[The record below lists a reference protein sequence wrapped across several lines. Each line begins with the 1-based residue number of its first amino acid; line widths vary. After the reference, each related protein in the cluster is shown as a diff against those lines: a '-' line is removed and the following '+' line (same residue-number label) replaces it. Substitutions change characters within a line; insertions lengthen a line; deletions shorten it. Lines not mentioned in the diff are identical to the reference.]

1 MDRETLEKQ
10 KDYGGEKKPSMT
22 RRMVEHDYTDRRMYM
37 LTMVTEGRRPLFGK
51 VVGKSD
57 ALQDSPDAPR
67 CELSEL
73 GKTVNNEWQG
83 IPKYYPEI
91 KVLALQ
97 MMPDHLHGILFVTRK
112 MEVHLGQVIKG
123 FKTGCNRHYRRL
135 ILGAPP
141 VKYVVHPVKYV
152 ATESQHT
159 EQTAPRPKRDR
170 SKDNRH
176 HGLLFQPNYCDKI
189 LLRRGQ
195 LDIWLNYLNDNP
207 RRLLMKR
214 EHPDLFRVQRNI
226 VIAGISFS
234 AIGNLFLAQ
243 RPVRLQV
250 QCSRSMTDIDIET
263 YKTKMLSAARRGAVL
278 VSPSISKGEKAV
290 MRAAFEEH
298 LPIILLQENG
308 FADLAKPGGQR
319 MEACAK
325 GVFLILAPWEHHNE
339 QIAIKRKQCLDLNDM
354 AQRICNEL

>member
-1 MDRETLEKQ
+1 MDRETFEKQ

-73 GKTVNNEWQG
+73 GKAVSNEWQG

-152 ATESQHT
+152 RLSRNIQNKLHRAPSATEART
-159 EQTAPRPKRDR
+159 TATTA
-170 SKDNRH
+170 
-176 HGLLFQPNYCDKI
+176 C
-189 LLRRGQ
+189 
-195 LDIWLNYLNDNP
+195 
-207 RRLLMKR
+207 
-214 EHPDLFRVQRNI
+214 
-226 VIAGISFS
+226 SFS
-234 AIGNLFLAQ
+234 PTTA
-243 RPVRLQV
+243 
-250 QCSRSMTDIDIET
+250 
-263 YKTKMLSAARRGAVL
+263 TKS
-278 VSPSISKGEKAV
+278 S
-290 MRAAFEEH
+290 
-298 LPIILLQENG
+298 
-308 FADLAKPGGQR
+308 
-319 MEACAK
+319 CA
-325 GVFLILAPWEHHNE
+325 E
-339 QIAIKRKQCLDLNDM
+339 DS
-354 AQRICNEL
+354 